1 MKRLVAL
8 LLAALT
14 IFVIYYDLSKG
25 TLPTDIE
32 QSIEA
37 TSMKTDTTEPFF
49 EKKVNPGETVLSIIE
64 QKMNG
69 PLPVSITDV
78 IADFANLNNGLKP
91 EELKYGETYKFP
103 VYSNN

>member
-1 MKRLVAL
+1 MKRLIAL

-25 TLPTDIE
+25 TLPADKE
-32 QSIEA
+32 QTIEA
-37 TSMKTDTTEPFF
+37 ASMTNTTESFF

-64 QKMNG
+64 QNLNG

-78 IADFANLNNGLKP
+78 ITDFSNLNNGLKP

-103 VYSNN
+103 VYDSKN

>member
-25 TLPTDIE
+25 TLPADDE
-32 QSIEA
+32 QTVEV
-37 TSMKTDTTEPFF
+37 TSMTNTAESFF
-49 EKKVNPGETVLSIIE
+49 EKKVAPGETVLSIIE

-69 PLPVSITDV
+69 PLPVSMTDV
-78 IADFANLNNGLKP
+78 ITDFSNLNNGLKP
-91 EELKYGETYKFP
+91 EELKYGKTYKFP
-103 VYSNN
+103 IYNSKN

>member
-25 TLPTDIE
+25 TLPVDNE

-37 TSMKTDTTEPFF
+37 TSMTNTAESFF

-64 QKMNG
+64 QKMKG

-78 IADFANLNNGLKP
+78 ISDFSNLNSGLKP

-103 VYSNN
+103 LYSSKN

>member
-8 LLAALT
+8 LLSALT

-25 TLPTDIE
+25 TLPTDDEPI
-32 QSIEA
+32 IEA
-37 TSMKTDTTEPFF
+37 ASMTNITEAFF

-78 IADFANLNNGLKP
+78 IIDFSNLNNGLKP

-103 VYSNN
+103 VYNNN